1 MRYPA
6 RRLFALVSIALF
18 WACDSPQDQDSAS
31 EAQSAEESPATPEIL
46 PQPFTAEEIRDEW
59 IEGFQLH
66 MSRRSND
73 SEERERWTVV
83 SWSEEGAEIEY
94 VSLDEEGQATGEP
107 RVEPT
112 TWTAL
117 RDHATFPA
125 ANASRESA
133 TRDTALG
140 TLKGW
145 IYTVTDPDQGTVT
158 EFFFAEELPG
168 APVEFRMLADD
179 EVVME
184 MLQVERFRPS
194 EDASEPAS

>member
-1 MRYPA
+1 MRHPA
-6 RRLFALVSIALF
+6 RWLFALAPIALF
-18 WACDSPQDQDSAS
+18 WACGSPPEEEVS
-31 EAQSAEESPATPEIL
+31 ETPSTEESPATPEIL

-83 SWSEEGAEIEY
+83 GWDEEGAEIEY

-107 RVEPT
+107 RVERT
-112 TWTAL
+112 TWVDL
-117 RDHATFPA
+117 RDHASFPA
-125 ANASRESA
+125 ANATQETA

-140 TLKGW
+140 TLEGW
-145 IYTVTDPDQGTVT
+145 VYTVTDPNQGTVT
-158 EFFFAEELPG
+158 EFFFAQELPG
-168 APVEFRMLADD
+168 APVEFRMLADE

-194 EDASEPAS
+194 EDASESAP